1 MSDIKSYVDR
11 IEKLEQEKKEV
22 QQDIKDIYAE
32 AKSHGYNKKALKQV
46 IKLRK
51 MADSDREE
59 LSYEVE
65 KYLNECNS

>member
-11 IEKLEQEKKEV
+11 IEKLEQEKKEI

-32 AKSHGYNKKALKQV
+32 AKFRGYNKKALKQV

-51 MADSDREE
+51 MDDSDREE

>member
-11 IEKLEQEKKEV
+11 IEKLEQEKKEI

-32 AKSHGYNKKALKQV
+32 AKSRGYNKKALKQV